1 MAKSTPQAQISSIEG
16 YEESIKNYGNKIEH
30 IESFVE
36 AVRKF
41 PGMYIGSKNQAGAK
55 ACIREIFQNA
65 VDEEIRKESPC
76 HYVKM
81 TFDERDQS
89 TIIEDT
95 GRGIPHGQ
103 IINIYATEH
112 TSSNYSKKPGEY
124 TSGVHGVGSGVA
136 MALSEEFDVYSYV
149 LGKAKHVHFEAGIP
163 WKHGEKDIPCPPG
176 RQGTTIKMKP
186 DLTVLEDVHLTC
198 EEILDL
204 VMKVY
209 PLINIGDRIDF
220 VGIDSSGKIKYQ
232 EEFVNKDGIIASL
245 IMRTQSPLV
254 TPIYFKDDTG
264 YMRAEIAFTYDSSD
278 LTSAEDIISYAN
290 FTPTTGGT
298 HVDGFM
304 DGMCNFFRNYM
315 NKIYLGEKSKISV
328 INNDIKIGLK
338 VIINAAHLNPVFAG
352 QFKGLLSNEDI
363 SKYIKELTAKSLDEW
378 SKTSPGDLQKICRFI
393 KEIAEIR
400 VKSDDSKIK
409 LSNNY
414 EASALTGKPK
424 KYVAPSGNKNLELII
439 VEGDSAL
446 GSAKNS
452 RDVSKQGIF
461 PIRGKVPNAFKSSKA
476 SFLSNQEIASI
487 ITIIGGGY
495 GKNFD
500 LSKVKF
506 DKIIFLADA
515 DPDGA
520 HINTLLL
527 RFFLL
532 YMPELITAGKV
543 YRAVPPL
550 FGIKQRNDMKYF
562 TTKLDF
568 TKYVQTLFAHNHIL
582 TDTNGRKLTNSEV
595 TNLFFKNI
603 DYKDSIDFISNTFAI
618 DPDLLESVLYYLA
631 NFVEV
636 GDPDSVASMANK
648 VKVVEAAKKSTTK
661 KAKTTTAKKKTTTT
675 KSTSKKKEDIEEVAA
690 SSGDDE
696 INFDDIPITEGSVSS
711 TMSYY
716 IKPTFNINSFKT
728 DLKKKYKFI
737 DVVKEKDVIRI
748 EGLVNSKYQYVFIND
763 KFISACIN
771 LILLIKNN
779 IDLHYKVDNEIVS
792 LYSLMCKFDESIPA
806 GLIRYK
812 GLGEQN
818 PEQLA
823 VSALHPSGDRTLVRY
838 TIESAKEEVETFRR
852 IDSNMASL
860 LRDLKITKADIE

>member
-1 MAKSTPQAQISSIEG
+1 MAKSTEVQNNSINKE
-16 YEESIKNYGNKIEH
+16 YEENIKNYGNKIEH
-30 IESFVE
+30 IDDFVT
-36 AVRKF
+36 ACRRF
-41 PGMYIGSKNQAGAK
+41 PGMYIGSIRNTGWK
-55 ACIREIFQNA
+55 AAIREIFQNA

-76 HYVKM
+76 HYVKI

-89 TIIEDT
+89 ALVEDT

-103 IINIYATEH
+103 IITIYATEH
-112 TSSNYSKKPGEY
+112 TSSNYTKKPGEY

-136 MALSEEFDVYSYV
+136 MALSKEFDIYSYV
-149 LGKAKHVHFEAGIP
+149 LGKAKHVHFDSGKV
-163 WKHGEKDIPCPPG
+163 WSYNEKDIPCPPG
-176 RQGTTIKMKP
+176 KQGTTIRMTP
-186 DLTVLEDVHLTC
+186 DLDILEEVNLTC
-198 EEILDL
+198 DDILDL

-220 VGIDSSGKIKYQ
+220 VGIGKDGNLKYQ

-245 IMRTQSPLV
+245 IMRTQSPIV

-264 YMRAEIAFTYDSSD
+264 YMRAEIAFTYDASD
-278 LTSAEDIISYAN
+278 LSSAEDIVSYAN

-298 HVDGFM
+298 HVDGFV
-304 DGMCNFFRNYM
+304 DGLCGFFRNYM
-315 NKIYLGEKSKISV
+315 NKIYLGEKSKIS
-328 INNDIKIGLK
+328 ILNIDIKTGLK
-338 VIINAAHLNPVFAG
+338 AIVNAAHLNPIFAG

-363 SKYIKELTAKSLDEW
+363 NKYIKDLTYKSLDAW
-378 SKTSPGDLQKICRFI
+378 SKSNPNDLQKVCKFI
-393 KEIAEIR
+393 KEIATIR
-400 VKSDDSKIK
+400 IKSDDSKIK

-424 KYVAPSGNKNLELII
+424 KYVAPSGNKNLELVI

-452 RDVSKQGIF
+452 RDVSSQGIF
-461 PIRGKVPNAFKSSKA
+461 PIRGKVPNAFKCSKS

-500 LSKVKF
+500 ISKVKF

-520 HINTLLL
+520 HISTLLL
-527 RFFLL
+527 RFFLM
-532 YMPELITAGKV
+532 YMPELISAGKV

-568 TKYVQTLFAHNHIL
+568 TKYVQTLFAHDHIL
-582 TDTNGRKLTNSEV
+582 TDINGRKLTNSEV

-603 DYKDSIDFISNTFAI
+603 DYKDSIEFISNTFAV
-618 DPDLLESVLYYLA
+618 DPDLLESVLYYIS
-631 NFVEV
+631 NYIDIGSPE
-636 GDPDSVASMANK
+636 SVASMAAKIK
-648 VKVVEAAKKSTTK
+648 VSSNEKP
-661 KAKTTTAKKKTTTT
+661 KKKT
-675 KSTSKKKEDIEEVAA
+675 SVSNKKEATIVSNSEE
-690 SSGDDE
+690 DE
-696 INFDDIPITEGSVSS
+696 ISFDDIPVTEGSVSS
-711 TMSYY
+711 TVSYY
-716 IKPTFNINSFKT
+716 IKPNFNLNSFKSE
-728 DLKKKYKFI
+728 LKKIYRFI
-737 DVVKEKDVIRI
+737 DVFKEKNVIRI
-748 EGLVNSKYQYVFIND
+748 EGLVNSKYQYLFIND
-763 KFISACIN
+763 KFISSCIN
-771 LILLIKNN
+771 IILLIKNN
-779 IDLHYKVDNEIVS
+779 IDLYYRVDNTVVS
-792 LYSLMCKFDESIPA
+792 LYSLMSKFDSSIPA

-818 PEQLA
+818 PEQLGE
-823 VSALHPSGDRTLVRY
+823 SALHPAGNRTLVRY
-838 TIESAKEEVETFRR
+838 TIDSAKEEIDTFRR